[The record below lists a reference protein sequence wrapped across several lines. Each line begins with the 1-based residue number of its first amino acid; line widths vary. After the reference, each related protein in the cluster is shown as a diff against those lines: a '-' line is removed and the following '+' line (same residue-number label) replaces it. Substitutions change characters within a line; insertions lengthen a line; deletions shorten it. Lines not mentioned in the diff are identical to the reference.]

1 MSKPV
6 KSLLRKELSR
16 RLDGVVSLAVLSLTG
31 VDGVTANQLRRKLR
45 DENIRLMVVKN
56 SIARWVFKE
65 KGFEQGCSLID
76 GPCALAWG
84 SDSVVNVVRA
94 LLDQAKEIPS
104 LQIKGALFEG
114 EIFGPD
120 RVENLAKYPTRSEA
134 LATVA
139 MLIRSAGANLAGSLI
154 GPAGRLAGA
163 IKQIG
168 DHEEN

>member
-16 RLDGVVSLAVLSLTG
+16 RLDGVASLAVLSWTG
-31 VDGVTANQLRRKLR
+31 IDGIMANRLRRRLR
-45 DENIRLMVVKN
+45 DENIQLMVVKN

-65 KGFEQGCSLID
+65 KGLEQGCSLID

-84 SDSVVNVVRA
+84 SESVVNVVRT
-94 LLDQAKEIPS
+94 LLDQGKEIPT
-104 LQIKGALFEG
+104 LEVKGALFEG
-114 EIFGPD
+114 ELFGPD
-120 RVENLAKYPTRSEA
+120 RVEHLARYPTRTEA

-139 MLIRSAGANLAGSLI
+139 MLIRTAGANLAGSLV
-154 GPAGRLAGA
+154 GPAGRLAAA

-168 DHEEN
+168 EHEEN